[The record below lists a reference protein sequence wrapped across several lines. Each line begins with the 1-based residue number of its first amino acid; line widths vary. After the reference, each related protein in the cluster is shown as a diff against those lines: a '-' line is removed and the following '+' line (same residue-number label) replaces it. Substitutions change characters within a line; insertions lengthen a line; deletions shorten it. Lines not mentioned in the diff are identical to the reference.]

1 MKKVQC
7 FLLLA
12 AFGVSLNADGPESIY
27 DFTVTDINGNEVSL
41 KDYEGK
47 TLLIVNVASKCGY
60 TPQYAG
66 LQELY
71 ERYRDRGLVILGFP
85 SNDFLFQEPGA
96 DLLIKQFCTANY
108 GVTFPMFSKIKVTGA
123 KKAPLYKYLTDK
135 QTNPDFG
142 GRITWNFNKFLID
155 GNGRI
160 VDRFSSGTEPLDSE
174 VVEAVERAL

>member
-12 AFGVSLNADGPESIY
+12 ALGGSLNADDPESIY
-27 DFTVTDINGNEVSL
+27 DFIITDINGNEVKL
-41 KDYEGK
+41 RDYEGK
-47 TLLIVNVASKCGY
+47 ILLIVNVASKCGY

-71 ERYRDRGLVILGFP
+71 ERYKDRGLKILGFP
-85 SNDFLFQEPGA
+85 SNDFLFQEPGS
-96 DLLIKQFCTANY
+96 DLLIKQFCTENY
-108 GVTFPMFSKIKVTGA
+108 GVTFPVFSKIKVTGA
-123 KKAPLYKYLTDK
+123 KKDPLYKYLTDK

-160 VDRFSSGTEPLDSE
+160 IARFSSGTDPLDPK